1 MTSLV
6 NLIGNTPLVD
16 IKRIYLGQSVV
27 QAKLEFYNPGGSLKD
42 RAALGMI
49 TQAIKKGLLKKGD
62 TLVESTSGN
71 LGISIA
77 MISAALGLKAKIVVP
92 ESISREMSSSIAA
105 YGAEVI
111 PVKGSNTEARDFAA
125 AMAES
130 EKIFTLNQFDND
142 DNWKI
147 HYQTTG
153 PEIWDGTCGK
163 ITHFITTMGSMGTI
177 TGVSKYLKEKN
188 PNIAVIGVQ
197 PDEQSQRI
205 PGIIRWPSGYE
216 PDVGREANI
225 DHIVDISLIDS
236 KRMALRLSRVEGIS
250 CGYTTGAALCAT
262 IHTLADAKDAHA
274 VFIACDRA
282 DKYISTLYRDA

>member
-1 MTSLV
+1 MAV
-6 NLIGNTPLVD
+6 GENF
-16 IKRIYLGQSVV
+16 V

-42 RAALGMI
+42 RAAIGMI

-105 YGAEVI
+105 YGAEII

-130 EKIFTLNQFDND
+130 EKIFTLNQFDNH

-153 PEIWDGTCGK
+153 PEIWADTGGK
-163 ITHFITTMGSMGTI
+163 ITHFITTMGSMGTV

-197 PDEQSQRI
+197 PDVQSQRI
-205 PGIIRWPSGYE
+205 PGIIRWPVDYE
-216 PDVGREANI
+216 PGVGREAHI
-225 DHIVDISLIDS
+225 DDVVDVSLIDA
-236 KRMALRLSRVEGIS
+236 KKMALRLSKVEGIS

-262 IHTLADAKDAHA
+262 MQSLVDTKNAHA
-274 VFIACDRA
+274 VFIACDRGDRYISSLYNH
-282 DKYISTLYRDA
+282 DKY